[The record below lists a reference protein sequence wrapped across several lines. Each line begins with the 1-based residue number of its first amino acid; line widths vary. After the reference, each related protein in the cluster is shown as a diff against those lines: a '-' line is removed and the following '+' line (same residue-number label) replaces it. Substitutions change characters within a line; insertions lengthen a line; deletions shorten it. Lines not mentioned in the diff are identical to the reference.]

1 MTTLNYIEDS
11 LDDIKRIISYYSDT
25 IDYSNYI
32 YELNNILEMLE
43 HKSINCTDS
52 NDFTKI
58 SNLKNRA
65 HQYLDTAKRLQVHYE
80 NQGESTN

>member
-43 HKSINCTDS
+43 HKIINCTDS

-58 SNLKNRA
+58 SNLINRA
-65 HQYLDTAKRLQVHYE
+65 QQYLDTAKRLQVHYE
-80 NQGESTN
+80 SQGESTN